1 MVLTVFC
8 RDAYSSSLKLE
19 LGNYRMKNTT
29 HCKSYR
35 LSKLAMAFSATGLL
49 FSIATPAVAAENG
62 EADIEKIEVTGI
74 RSSLESALNTKRS
87 APSIVDAISAADI
100 GSLPALDLG
109 EALQAIPGV
118 QVNREGER
126 RSSDIN
132 LRGLPG
138 SFVKT
143 TANGQS
149 FATPSR
155 SASAVGSPNPFGSFD
170 ASVFDGVTVI
180 KSPTAKHQEGGVAG
194 IVDKNLQKALAKKDG
209 RYSVSLGTRYEESN
223 DSYDKELKLQMS
235 KHIIKDELAVSLKVG
250 YSDQHFR
257 RDSVLFARKEIF
269 DSVVYPEYDTWF
281 ADQVAAGNLPEN
293 AVVKASSTVQQ
304 LAEVS
309 RGDKLSVGGNVEWKV
324 TDNLKLGLDLLYTQR
339 DLKEGN
345 FEQISSEVRNRGN
358 SQWHENYIIPV
369 GNETPFFTG
378 YSTNASGEEVPNYA
392 ISNVRLENA
401 TYVPANRIFGFF
413 EKAQGLFFNL
423 DYSVGDWV
431 IDSVVSHSESENI
444 FNQTGFDFRLQG
456 NANSSIEPTGIT
468 THINTGRGDLD
479 KMEISFDGWQNINYD
494 QEFKA
499 GNPLN
504 LNVGDVNDPKKL
516 DFYIL
521 GRYDNPKRKM
531 SAADVNFKRFVDFEL
546 LNTGFLVN
554 TIHFGGR
561 FSSETLE
568 NNDFTP
574 SSGFID
580 HTAISSAFLSDEIL
594 AETSN
599 PWFNGDIPNSAG
611 SDGGWLSLDMPHIVE
626 VLQNGMDERIA
637 EADPDGTQYVR
648 LPNGFVARTE
658 RNTDNI
664 EDRWETQFTAEQD
677 IAAVYAMADFEGDL
691 AGVLFTGNFGARY
704 VKTMNTIDGFEQ
716 NFIDGSAQFETLPI
730 VFEKDYSHV
739 LPSLNLS
746 FELTDDIIL
755 RMASS
760 KGLVRPNLRAQTP
773 VLSVNESES
782 RVTVDTP
789 KADVDPYEA
798 NNYDLSLEWYN
809 REGSA
814 ISLGIFKKEI
824 TGIFATQKI
833 CPQPGENFAAE
844 AELYTGELV
853 RTDLADGTFICE
865 QVQEYTQQD
874 GEVVNRTVDFDYTYN
889 GDSTINVTGYELAIQ
904 QKLDF
909 LPYPWNGFGGVLNYS
924 YVENETDGEEGLVG
938 ISPNSYNAIAY
949 YENDGL
955 SLRLAYNYRDEYLL
969 NGGQSFGGPDQK
981 SVKAR
986 GQLDMSASYKLSQHL
1001 TFSVRGYNLTNENRY
1016 EYVGQNEA
1024 NVSRINYDGR
1034 TYTADLRLTF

>member
-1 MVLTVFC
+1 M
-8 RDAYSSSLKLE
+8 AKS
-19 LGNYRMKNTT
+19 TT
-29 HCKSYR
+29 RTPYR
-35 LSKLAMAFSATGLL
+35 LNQLVIALSTAGLL
-49 FSIATPAVAAENG
+49 CSMNQAVAAED
-62 EADIEKIEVTGI
+62 ETETIEVTGV
-74 RSSLESALNTKRS
+74 RSSLEHALNTKRE

-155 SASAVGSPNPFGSFD
+155 SASPVGSPNPFGSFD

-180 KSPTAKHQEGGVAG
+180 KSPTAAHQEGGVAG
-194 IVDKNLQKALAKKDG
+194 IVDKQLQRALAKPDG
-209 RYSVSLGTRYEESN
+209 RYAVSLGTRYEESN
-223 DSYDKELKLQMS
+223 DSFDTEVRLQAS
-235 KHIIKDELAVSLKVG
+235 KHLIKDKLAVSFKLG

-269 DSVVYPEYDTWF
+269 DEIVYPGYEDWF

-309 RGDKLSVGGNVEWKV
+309 RGDKLSFAGNLEWKA
-324 TDNLKLGLDLLYTQR
+324 TDKLKLGVDLLYTQR
-339 DLKEGN
+339 DLKDGN
-345 FEQISSEVRNRGN
+345 FEQISSEVRNRGQSN
-358 SQWHENYIIPV
+358 PASHWDEHYIIPV
-369 GNETPFFTG
+369 GDEVPFLTG
-378 YSTNASGEEVPNYA
+378 YSTNGDGEQVPNYA
-392 ISNVRLENA
+392 ISNVKLENA

-413 EKAQGLFFNL
+413 EKAQGVFFNL
-423 DYSVGDWV
+423 DYQSDDWV
-431 IDSVVSHSESENI
+431 IDAIVSHSESENI

-456 NANSSIEPTGIT
+456 SANDSVEPTGIT
-468 THINTGRGDLD
+468 TLINTGRGDLD
-479 KMEISFDGWQNINYD
+479 KMDISYDGWQDIDYN
-494 QEFKA
+494 QAFKA

-504 LNVGDVNDPKKL
+504 LNVGDVNDPKNL
-516 DFYIL
+516 SFYIL
-521 GRYDNPKRKM
+521 GRYDNPKREM
-531 SAADVNFKRFVDFEL
+531 SAIDLNFKRYVDFEIL
-546 LNTGFLVN
+546 GEGLKVN

-561 FSSETLE
+561 HSSETLE
-568 NNDFTP
+568 NKDFTP

-580 HTAISSAFLSDEIL
+580 HTAISDEFISDEIL
-594 AETSN
+594 AETVN

-611 SDGGWLSLDMPHIVE
+611 SDGGWLSLNMPHIVD

-637 EADPDGTQYVR
+637 ASDNPDEFIR

-658 RNTDNI
+658 RNTNNV
-664 EDRWETQFTAEQD
+664 EDRWETQFTADQD
-677 IAAVYAMADFEGDL
+677 ITAAYFMADFEGELGDIL
-691 AGVLFTGNFGARY
+691 YTGNLGARY
-704 VKTMNTIDGFEQ
+704 VSTENTVDGFDQ
-716 NFIDGSAQFETLPI
+716 SFIDGTTQWEAVPTSFS
-730 VFEKDYSHV
+730 KDYSHV
-739 LPSLNLS
+739 LPSVNVS

-760 KGLVRPNLRAQTP
+760 KGIVRPNLRAQTP
-773 VLSVNESES
+773 VLSVSESES
-782 RVTVDTP
+782 RITIDTP
-789 KADVDPYEA
+789 KADVDPYES

-814 ISLGIFKKEI
+814 ISLGVFKKDI
-824 TGIFATQKI
+824 SGIFSTNKI
-833 CPQPGENFAAE
+833 CPQPGEEFADAV
-844 AELYTGELV
+844 ASYTGELK
-853 RTDLADGTFICE
+853 RTDLADGTFACE
-865 QVQEYTQQD
+865 QVEEYTQED
-874 GEVVNRTVDFDYTYN
+874 GDIVNRTVDFDYTFN
-889 GDSTINVTGYELAIQ
+889 GSSKIEVTGYEVAIQ

-909 LPYPWNGFGGVLNYS
+909 LPYPWNGIGGVLNYS

-955 SLRLAYNYRDEYLL
+955 SVRLAYNYRDEYLL
-969 NGGQSFGGPDQK
+969 SGGQSFGGPDQK

-986 GQLDMSASYKLSQHL
+986 GQLDMSASYKINSF
-1001 TFSVRGYNLTNENRY
+1001 TKISVRGYNLTNENRY

-1034 TYTADLRLTF
+1034 TYTADIQFTF